1 MNKEL
6 KEFDVV
12 EFLNDDEDIQTY
24 LNAAIEENDTKY
36 LFIALGNIARAKNIS
51 QLSKQVG
58 MSREGIYKALSGGSK
73 PYI

>member
-12 EFLNDDEDIQTY
+12 EFLHDDEDIQTY

-36 LFIALGNIARAKNIS
+36 LFIALGNIARAKIS
-51 QLSKQVG
+51 ASYQNKS
-58 MSREGIYKALSGGSK
+58 E
-73 PYI
+73 

>member
-6 KEFDVV
+6 KEFDVT

-36 LFIALGNIARAKNIS
+36 LLH
-51 QLSKQVG
+51 
-58 MSREGIYKALSGGSK
+58 
-73 PYI
+73 